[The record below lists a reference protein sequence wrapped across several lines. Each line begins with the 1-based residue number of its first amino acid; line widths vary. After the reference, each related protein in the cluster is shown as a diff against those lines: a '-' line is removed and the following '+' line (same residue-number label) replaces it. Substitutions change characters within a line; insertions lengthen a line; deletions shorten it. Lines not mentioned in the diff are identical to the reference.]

1 MVTWLGTFYKMAI
14 AVSPAVFVFA
24 LTMVISFVTGNPED
38 LFLTSSIR
46 GIPVRFVVLTILL
59 ATPILALPRLL
70 TFTWKITK
78 NRDVFGYKLV
88 RANTSV
94 DREVSKL
101 VVWALRPLQGISLSL
116 ILAERFLGLLEF
128 STGVSYPRFLVSMA
142 LLFMGGAFT
151 SVFLSVVWAFDDLG
165 VRMYN
170 SKTAEVHMPGSSIGT
185 FLPLITGAIGVFGLF
200 HTHLPMDAL
209 TDLLEIVMVLYPSY
223 VFFAVLHHE
232 FIARRSLVLSEK
244 LQLNRVQTTI
254 SQI

>member
-1 MVTWLGTFYKMAI
+1 MVTWLGRFYKIAI
-14 AVSPAVFVFA
+14 AVMPAVFVLV
-24 LTMVISFVTGNPED
+24 LTMVISFVTGHPED
-38 LFLTSSIR
+38 LFLTRSIR
-46 GIPVRFVVLTILL
+46 IIPIRFVVLTILL
-59 ATPILALPRLL
+59 AAPILALPRLL
-70 TFTWKITK
+70 TFTSKITK
-78 NRDVFGYKLV
+78 NRGVFGLELV
-88 RANTSV
+88 RSNTNV
-94 DREVSKL
+94 DRELSKL
-101 VVWALRPLQGISLSL
+101 VVWALRPLQGISVSL

-128 STGVSYPRFLVSMA
+128 STGVSYPRFLVSIA

-165 VRMYN
+165 VKIYN
-170 SKTAEVHMPGSSIGT
+170 SKTAEVHMTGSSIGT

-200 HTHLPMDAL
+200 HTNLPMDAL

-244 LQLNRVQTTI
+244 LQLKRVQTTI